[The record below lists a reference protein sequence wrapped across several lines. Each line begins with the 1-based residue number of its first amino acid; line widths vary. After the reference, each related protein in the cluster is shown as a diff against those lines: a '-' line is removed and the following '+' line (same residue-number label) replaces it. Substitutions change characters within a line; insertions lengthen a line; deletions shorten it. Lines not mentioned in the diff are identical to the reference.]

1 MSGAVLTCPIRRAAT
16 RVAGGGSVA
25 YAVLLSL
32 AILLVAGCGSDDETA
47 ASPGPGSLVV
57 YSGRSDDLVAPIIEQ
72 FKDTTGIDVKVKWGS
87 TSEVALLILEEG
99 DASPA
104 DVFFAQD
111 PSGLAAVV
119 DRLSTLPD
127 DLLARVPDWARS
139 PDGRWVGISGRARV
153 VVYNTDRLDETDLP
167 SSMEGFTDHKWKG
180 RIGWPPSNGS
190 FQAMVAAMR
199 LMWGD
204 ERTRR
209 WLQGIKAN
217 EPREYTKNTPLVAAV
232 ASGEIDVGFV
242 NHYYL
247 YRFIEKDG
255 EGFGARN
262 HHLADGGPGS
272 IVLVAGAGILNTA
285 KNSENAEKF
294 LRFMLSMPSQQ
305 YFASTTFEYPLSGDV
320 KTHGLLAS
328 LDEINNP
335 SVDMASLEGL
345 KETQAMLRD
354 LDIIP

>member
-1 MSGAVLTCPIRRAAT
+1 
-16 RVAGGGSVA
+16 
-25 YAVLLSL
+25 
-32 AILLVAGCGSDDETA
+32 
-47 ASPGPGSLVV
+47 
-57 YSGRSDDLVAPIIEQ
+57 
-72 FKDTTGIDVKVKWGS
+72 
-87 TSEVALLILEEG
+87 
-99 DASPA
+99 
-104 DVFFAQD
+104 
-111 PSGLAAVV
+111 
-119 DRLSTLPD
+119 
-127 DLLARVPDWARS
+127 
-139 PDGRWVGISGRARV
+139 
-153 VVYNTDRLDETDLP
+153 
-167 SSMEGFTDHKWKG
+167 
-180 RIGWPPSNGS
+180 
-190 FQAMVAAMR
+190 VAA
-199 LMWGD
+199 
-204 ERTRR
+204 
-209 WLQGIKAN
+209 A
-217 EPREYTKNTPLVAAV
+217 

-305 YFASTTFEYPLSGDV
+305 YFASTTFEYPLVGDV

-354 LDIIP
+354 LGIIP